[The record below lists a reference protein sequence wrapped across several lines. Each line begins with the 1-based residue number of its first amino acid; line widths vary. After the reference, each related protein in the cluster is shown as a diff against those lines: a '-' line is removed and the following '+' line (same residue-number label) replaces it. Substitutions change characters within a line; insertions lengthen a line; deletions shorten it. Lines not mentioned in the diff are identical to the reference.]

1 MRPAKGAFIGRDAVV
16 RQRQAAPDGPARRLR
31 TVIVGDDEAYLPIY
45 GGEAVRMQPSG
56 DVVGRLRSV
65 AYGYGVSRTIGYVVL
80 PREMQEGQA
89 LSVDVLGS
97 SQPAAVAADVLHDPT
112 GERMRG

>member
-1 MRPAKGAFIGRDAVV
+1 MI
-16 RQRQAAPDGPARRLR
+16 
-31 TVIVGDDEAYLPIY
+31 IGDDQAYLPIY
-45 GGEAVRMQPSG
+45 GGEAVRMQPAG

-65 AYGYGVSRTIGYVVL
+65 AYGYEAARTVGYVHL
-80 PREMQEGQA
+80 PRETQEGQA

-97 SQPAAVAADVLHDPT
+97 SQPAVVAADVLHDPT